1 MNSKKHANIIII
13 VILKL
18 LLCCFNFANK
28 WTNN

>member
-1 MNSKKHANIIII
+1 MNSKKHANIII
-13 VILKL
+13 ILKL